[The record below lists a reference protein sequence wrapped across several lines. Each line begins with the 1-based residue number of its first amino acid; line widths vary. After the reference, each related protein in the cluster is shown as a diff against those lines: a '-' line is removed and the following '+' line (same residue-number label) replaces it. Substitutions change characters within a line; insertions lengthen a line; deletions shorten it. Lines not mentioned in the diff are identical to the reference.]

1 MASETQPLTAIVAK
15 IIETR
20 RHEVRIN
27 PSWIA
32 TEALLEIDPDK
43 QSVPL
48 VYLGCHLEL
57 RQIARG
63 LLRQHFEDPP
73 SPADDA
79 IAQHDLFPD
88 LQRRYPSARS
98 KEASEPEYV
107 LLDEMSDSDIWFN
120 VERLRK
126 EGTSKLR
133 HADALEAFGL
143 DKTAAAA

>member
-1 MASETQPLTAIVAK
+1 MACETQPLSAIVAK

-20 RHEVRIN
+20 RNEVRIN

-43 QSVPL
+43 VSLPL

-63 LLRQHFEDPP
+63 LLRQHFEEPP

-79 IAQHDLFPD
+79 LHSMTCSRIFSGVTPQLD
-88 LQRRYPSARS
+88 RRRR
-98 KEASEPEYV
+98 ASPNTCF
-107 LLDEMSDSDIWFN
+107 ST
-120 VERLRK
+120 R
-126 EGTSKLR
+126 
-133 HADALEAFGL
+133 
-143 DKTAAAA
+143 

>member
-1 MASETQPLTAIVAK
+1 MTSETQALTTIVAK

-20 RHEVRIN
+20 RDEVRIN

-32 TEALLEIDPDK
+32 TEALLEIDPEK
-43 QSVPL
+43 VSLPL

-63 LLRQHFEDPP
+63 LLRQHFEEPP
-73 SPADDA
+73 SPADEL
-79 IAQHDLFPD
+79 IQHELFPD

-98 KEASEPEYV
+98 KASSEPEYV
-107 LLDEMSDSDIWFN
+107 LLDEMTDSDIWFN
-120 VERLRK
+120 VGRLRK
-126 EGTSKLR
+126 EGVAKLR
-133 HADALEAFGL
+133 HADALEAFGR

>member
-1 MASETQPLTAIVAK
+1 M
-15 IIETR
+15 
-20 RHEVRIN
+20 
-27 PSWIA
+27 
-32 TEALLEIDPDK
+32 
-43 QSVPL
+43 PL

-63 LLRQHFEDPP
+63 LLRQHFEEPP
-73 SPADDA
+73 SPAGELT
-79 IAQHDLFPD
+79 QHELFPD

-107 LLDEMSDSDIWFN
+107 LLDEMTDSDIWFN

-126 EGTSKLR
+126 EGASKLR
-133 HADALEAFGL
+133 HADALEAFGR

>member
-1 MASETQPLTAIVAK
+1 MASETQPLTAVVAK

-20 RHEVRIN
+20 RNEKRIN

-43 QSVPL
+43 VSVPL

-63 LLRQHFEDPP
+63 LLRQHFENPS
-73 SPADDA
+73 SPADDEV
-79 IAQHDLFPD
+79 AQHDLFPD

-98 KEASEPEYV
+98 KEAAEPEYV
-107 LLDEMSDSDIWFN
+107 LLDEMTDSDIWFN
-120 VERLRK
+120 VGRLRK
-126 EGTSKLR
+126 EGTAKLR
-133 HADALEAFGL
+133 HADALEAFGR

>member
-1 MASETQPLTAIVAK
+1 MACETQALTAIVAK

-20 RHEVRIN
+20 RNEVRIN

-32 TEALLEIDPDK
+32 TEALLEIDPEK
-43 QSVPL
+43 VSLPL

-57 RQIARG
+57 RQNARG
-63 LLRQHFEDPP
+63 LLRQHFEDPW
-73 SPADDA
+73 SPADDD

-98 KEASEPEYV
+98 KAASEPEYV
-107 LLDEMSDSDIWFN
+107 LLDEMTDSDIWFN
-120 VERLRK
+120 VGRLRK
-126 EGTSKLR
+126 EGTTKLR
-133 HADALEAFGL
+133 HADALEAFGR